1 MLNLRRKALGLE
13 NQARG
18 LAEILPWLIQ
28 ITPTVILNK
37 DGSLMATFFLQ
48 GMNVEGCDGITL
60 DREVD
65 RLEQALR
72 HFDQRITV
80 WSSVLRRA
88 TDHYPEGTFENTAS
102 AQMDALHRG
111 AMTNKKRYLNRHFI
125 SILCAQEQARDGL
138 LNRLVRADDRSSQAV
153 QTPESSEAEP
163 VSDGFWRSLQQHLF
177 HAKAFDHDRQRL
189 QQRILRF
196 EELLAQ
202 FSGNLFSLRP
212 KRLEGASLL
221 SFLQEMTSPASAVL
235 TPPNWAPTAYLD
247 SSLGQDTIV
256 VERDHLRF
264 EGISDVR
271 YAAALAIKTWPG
283 ETWTGMLDDVL
294 GVSAELTLSHVFRFV
309 EGEAAKRYIKN
320 VQRFHLNLQKSL
332 FSYIREALSGEESV
346 VRDTG
351 RAVSAEDAR
360 QALTDMVAA
369 RRVFGYQNLT
379 LLVFCDALS
388 VLDETVSRVASEVQA
403 QGYLLMRERLHLN
416 SAWSGTLPGQWGE
429 LVRWHF
435 ISSANWADLCPIRS
449 AGCGQRVNDYL
460 TQQTGRPAP
469 ALSLFQTAA
478 GSPFYFNLHQQDL
491 AHAFVVGPSRSG
503 KSVWVNFILS
513 QFHKYHPVRVVIFDK
528 DRSCRIPTLLQGGV
542 YFDPGKP
549 RTVSLNP
556 LAQVSR
562 VEHHPWLLG
571 WLELL
576 LSVRGHTLSA
586 LEHQALAQALQGLA
600 SLPAHLHRLR
610 NLQGFLPRELRQ
622 ELEPWLEGGPW
633 GGYFD
638 HPEDRFELSSMTCIE
653 MGALLRDPAVA
664 RAFLEYAFHRI
675 ESALDAQHG
684 IPTLIYV
691 EEAWFMLSDP
701 YFSGRIR
708 DWLKTIPKKMGSL
721 ILATQSLDDLSG
733 SGIFSTIADNIPT
746 RIFLPN
752 AQARVHRALYS
763 GQFGLNDAQIER
775 IERATGKIHYYLN
788 TPQESHLLEV
798 RFSPELLVWL
808 RSDARAQSLFDACR
822 DSGQDDWMDQYR
834 NQLLAD
840 MQ

>member
-13 NQARG
+13 DQARG

-28 ITPTVILNK
+28 ITPGVILNK
-37 DGSLMATFFLQ
+37 DGSLMATFLLE
-48 GMNVEGCDGITL
+48 GMHVEGCDGITL
-60 DREVD
+60 DREAD

-88 TDHYPEGTFENTAS
+88 TDHYPEGGFANPAS
-102 AQMDALHRG
+102 AQIDDLYRRSMA
-111 AMTNKKRYLNRHFI
+111 TKKRFLNRHFM
-125 SILCAQEQARDGL
+125 SILCAQEQARDGF
-138 LNRLVRADDRSSQAV
+138 LNHLVRSGGGRSGTLNNQE
-153 QTPESSEAEP
+153 PMEAEP
-163 VSDGFWRSLQQHLF
+163 VPAGFWGSLRQHLF

-189 QQRILRF
+189 HQRILKF

-202 FSGNLFSLRP
+202 FGGNLFSLRP
-212 KRLEGASLL
+212 KRLEGPRLL
-221 SFLQEMTSPASAVL
+221 SFLQEMTSPASTVSAAPCL
-235 TPPNWAPTAYLD
+235 APTAYLD
-247 SSLGQDTIV
+247 STLGQDTIV
-256 VERDHLRF
+256 VEKDHVRF
-264 EGISDVR
+264 EGISEVR
-271 YAAALAIKTWPG
+271 YAAALAIKSWPG

-294 GVSAELTLSHVFRFV
+294 GVSAELTLSQVFRFV

-332 FSYIREALSGEESV
+332 FSYFREAIAGEESV
-346 VRDTG
+346 VKDTG

-379 LLVFCDALS
+379 VLVFSDELS
-388 VLDETVSRVASEVQA
+388 RLDETVSRVASEVQA

-416 SAWSGTLPGQWGE
+416 SSWSGTLPGQWGE

-449 AGCGQRVNDYL
+449 AGYGQRHNDYL
-460 TQQTGRPAP
+460 TQQTGRHAP

-528 DRSCRIPTLLQGGV
+528 DRSCRIPTLLQGGIHL
-542 YFDPGKP
+542 DPGKP
-549 RTVSLNP
+549 QTLSLNP
-556 LAQVSR
+556 LAQVSSP
-562 VEHHPWLLG
+562 EQHPWLLG

-576 LSVRGHTLSA
+576 LGIRGYTLSA
-586 LEHQALAQALQGLA
+586 PEHKALAQALQGLA
-600 SLPAHLHRLR
+600 SMPPHLHRLKS
-610 NLQGFLPRELRQ
+610 LQGFLPRVLRQ
-622 ELEPWLEGGPW
+622 ELEPWLEGGTW
-633 GGYFD
+633 GSYFD

-653 MGALLRDPAVA
+653 MGELLRHPALA

-675 ESALDAQHG
+675 ESALDTQRG

-733 SGIFSTIADNIPT
+733 SSIFSTIADNIPT

-752 AQARVHRALYS
+752 AQARVHRALYC

-798 RFSPELLVWL
+798 RFSSELLAWL
-808 RSDARAQSLFDACR
+808 RSDARAQALFDACQT
-822 DSGQDDWMDQYR
+822 SGQEQWMDLYR

-840 MQ
+840 TP